1 MRMNIKSRG
10 IIHLLCD
17 CKTNLSC
24 YRINETAEVIVEN
37 TIYCVCDSKTIQ
49 TNIIRSHLQ
58 CG

>member
-1 MRMNIKSRG
+1 MRMNMKSEESDTF
-10 IIHLLCD
+10 CD
-17 CKTNLSC
+17 CKTNLTC